1 MTGRVMLLSGAFLL
15 AIAGGAVDPF
25 GSVKHNTNAPMFAGA
40 GIDTAN
46 LERIQRS
53 CANCHSE
60 RVDWPWYS
68 YVAPAS
74 WLIEN
79 DVKQA
84 RGHLNMSRWNEYSPE
99 ERIRLLTAMAAVL
112 RTKAMPP
119 KRYTALH
126 AESALSDTE
135 RSALY
140 EWAKS
145 ERRRLRAPAPTQ

>member
-1 MTGRVMLLSGAFLL
+1 MTGRVALVFGALLA
-15 AIAGGAVDPF
+15 AIAGGAVYPF
-25 GSVKHNTNAPMFAGA
+25 GSVKQNTRAPLFTGS
-40 GIDTAN
+40 GIDAAS

-60 RVDWPWYS
+60 RVRWPWYS

-79 DVKQA
+79 DVRQA
-84 RGHLNMSRWNEYSPE
+84 RTHLNMSHWNEYSTE
-99 ERIRLLTAMAAVL
+99 ERVRLLTAIGAVL

-135 RSALY
+135 RNALY

-145 ERRRLRAPAPTQ
+145 ERRRLRALTP